1 MKRRVIV
8 MGLLAIAMF
17 GMNIRLT
24 NAREKTGEV
33 YYTPEKPSGIEP
45 EDWTWANYV
54 IDSNKGD
61 EFQMNSR
68 EGTESFMDILN
79 HKVVCLTEE
88 REYDIDH
95 VDGGEVVSVL

>member
-1 MKRRVIV
+1 MD
-8 MGLLAIAMF
+8 
-17 GMNIRLT
+17 
-24 NAREKTGEV
+24 
-33 YYTPEKPSGIEP
+33 PS
-45 EDWTWANYV
+45 
-54 IDSNKGD
+54 KGD

-68 EGTESFMDILN
+68 DETTSFMDILN